1 MHIKPIRL
9 SFLCLLFLTPAW
21 AQDWT
26 TAITK
31 WQDGKAACVSLTYD
45 DSSINQFR
53 IDMPL
58 LNQRHMPGTFYI
70 ITGDIQGSKYGPT
83 FVGRP
88 IMDII
93 RESEKVPTTKENAL
107 ERTSM
112 LNYLRTVQHV
122 AAIRDFNAQNLERY
136 VDRGD
141 WAGLGKVVDA
151 TLEKLRAT
159 GATYAVTKA
168 PPATG
173 DRRYPITWDMLRGY
187 AAMGHEFASHTIT
200 HPFTPLLNEAN
211 IAYELD
217 KSTEDIR
224 EQLGPKHTFSVEVPY
239 GIDDPRVRP
248 VATSRFPI
256 TRNWVTDDFMEGFLR
271 DDRRDPTTSTKE
283 YVQWQRGALSHTT
296 LDTMKGWVDTSIG
309 HGIWLVLV
317 FHGVEGIGWEAL
329 TTDNMRAYY
338 DYIADHQSKLWI
350 ATFEDGAKYARERM
364 ASKVAEK
371 RSGDSIEVTLTCSL
385 DPKLYDLPLTARTT
399 IPNDWRIVHFRQG
412 NDEKWVPIHH
422 EGESTFVLYRMMPNG
437 VAATLEKGRN

>member
-1 MHIKPIRL
+1 M
-9 SFLCLLFLTPAW
+9 FLTPIW
-21 AQDWT
+21 GQEQT
-26 TAITK
+26 TEIAK

-58 LNQRHMPGTFYI
+58 LDERHMPGTFYI
-70 ITGDIQGSKYGPT
+70 VTGAIQGLKNGPT

-93 RESEKVPTTKENAL
+93 RESGKVTTTKDNAL
-107 ERTSM
+107 ERTSA

-122 AAIRDFNAQNLERY
+122 AAIRDFNAQNLERFIER
-136 VDRGD
+136 DD
-141 WAGLGKVVDA
+141 WAGLGKVVNA
-151 TLEKLRAT
+151 ALAKLRAT
-159 GATYAVTKA
+159 GVTYAVTEV
-168 PPATG
+168 PPPMG
-173 DRRYPITWDMLRGY
+173 DRRYPITWDMLRRY
-187 AAMGHEFASHTIT
+187 AAAGHEFACHTIS
-200 HPFTPLLNEAN
+200 HPFTPVLNEAN

-224 EQLGPKHTFSVEVPY
+224 QQLGPKHTFSVEVPY
-239 GIDDPRVRP
+239 GIDDPRVRR
-248 VATSRFPI
+248 VAASRFPI
-256 TRNWVTDDFMEGFLR
+256 TRNWVTDDFMDGIMR
-271 DDRRDPTTSTKE
+271 GDRRDPTTSTKE
-283 YVQWQRGALSHTT
+283 YVQWQRGALSRTT

-317 FHGVEGIGWEAL
+317 FHGVEGIGWEPL

-364 ASKVAEK
+364 ASRVAQK
-371 RSGDSIEVTLTCSL
+371 RSGETIEVTFTSSL
-385 DPKLYDLPLTARTT
+385 DHNLYDLPLTARTT
-399 IPNDWRIVHFRQG
+399 VPNDWRVVRFRQG
-412 NDEKWVPIHH
+412 DDEKWLPVHR

-437 VAATLEKGRN
+437 TAATLEKGPN